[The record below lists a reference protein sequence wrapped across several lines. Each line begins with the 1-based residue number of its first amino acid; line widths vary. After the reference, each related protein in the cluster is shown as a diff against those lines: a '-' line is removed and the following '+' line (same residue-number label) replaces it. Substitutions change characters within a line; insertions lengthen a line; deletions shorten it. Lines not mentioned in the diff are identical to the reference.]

1 MATIDQFESENYLW
15 CGRLY
20 EPDISQL
27 LMSTEI
33 NSMQVTTFP
42 TASEGAEMSRK

>member
-27 LMSTEI
+27 LMSKEI
-33 NSMQVTTFP
+33 NSMQVTTFAP
-42 TASEGAEMSRK
+42 VSEGAEMSRK